1 MGIQLSIPD
10 SVTRALRLPKGEQQA
25 RLATELALS
34 LYEQEIL
41 SFGKAREL
49 AGLSKYEFG
58 KSQNFLFSL
67 SSLYFS
73 FLIPLLH
80 SFNNYRIFARL

>member
-1 MGIQLSIPD
+1 MKMGIQLSIPD

-58 KSQNFLFSL
+58 
-67 SSLYFS
+67 
-73 FLIPLLH
+73 LILGERKIPRHYSEEELQDDID
-80 SFNNYRIFARL
+80 YADCK